1 MKFMK
6 FYEKQNFFKR
16 IFYEISFI
24 IQIFI
29 SKKMEE
35 FLKENPLNPKFH
47 YVEFA
52 ADKVSPKIKGLKYY
66 QSGYSALLIRTILQN
81 AGFTPTKNR
90 SKAVIIVGN
99 VLPKDAFPKLTS
111 KQRTNHFQHTDAL
124 GCKEGYDRL
133 MKNFF
138 RKIGKTLPF
147 YPETYHLPAEYS
159 DLHKA
164 FSSSSLWIQKPSA
177 SARGIGIK
185 VISKMPPANGEN
197 IIVQKYISNP
207 MLINSLKFDLRFYVA
222 VTSLDPLMVFVYDN
236 GLVRLATQPYETSTK
251 DLSNL
256 GIHLTNFSINKNL
269 EGFVATN
276 DVSKDGTGN
285 KWSHHPF
292 WPYLAEHGFDPD
304 VIKGRIDDAIVQTI
318 LAATRSFRIQKNA
331 SVSYELFGFDVMLD
345 SDGNV
350 YILEV
355 NISPAMGT
363 SSELDKVIKTPL
375 NIDLFNMI
383 LLPKPGSKLSALD
396 VPPQTPASKYLILHQ
411 YEETLSRRGSFR
423 PVFPTK
429 ERLNYYEMI
438 PQTENDKILSH
449 YITLDEPQRVELL
462 QKLKPHYDSYIS
474 ERAKKKVK
482 RQYK

>member
-1 MKFMK
+1 M
-6 FYEKQNFFKR
+6 Q
-16 IFYEISFI
+16 
-24 IQIFI
+24 Q
-29 SKKMEE
+29 
-35 FLKENPLNPKFH
+35 FLDENPLNPKFH
-47 YVEFA
+47 YVDFYI
-52 ADKVSPKIKGLKYY
+52 DKVSPKSKGLKYY
-66 QSGYSALLIRTILQN
+66 QSGYAANLTRTILQN
-81 AGFTPTKNR
+81 AGFTATKNR
-90 SKAVIIVGN
+90 SKALIIVGN
-99 VLPKDAFPKLTS
+99 VLPKETFPKLTA

-124 GCKEGYDRL
+124 GCKGGFDRL

-138 RKIGKTLPF
+138 KKIGRTLPF

-164 FSSSSLWIQKPSA
+164 FSSSKLWIQKPSA
-177 SARGIGIK
+177 SSRGIGIK
-185 VISKMPPANGEN
+185 IISKMPPANGDN

-222 VTSLDPLMVFVYDN
+222 VTSLDPLVVFVYDN
-236 GLVRLATQPYETSTK
+236 GLVRLATQPYETSAK

-292 WPYLAEHGFDPD
+292 WPYLAEHGFDPE

-318 LAATRSFRIQKNA
+318 IAATRSFRIQKNA

-345 SDGNV
+345 ADGNV
-350 YILEV
+350 FILEV

-396 VPPQTPASKYLILHQ
+396 IPEQTPASNYLMLHQ
-411 YEETLSRRGSFR
+411 YEETMARRGGFR
-423 PVFPTK
+423 AVFPTK
-429 ERLNYYEMI
+429 ERLEYYDMI
-438 PQTENDKILSH
+438 PQTDKDKVLAK
-449 YITLDEPQRVELL
+449 YITLDEEQRVEYL
-462 QKLKPHYDSYIS
+462 QKLKPHYDSYIAQRKS
-474 ERAKKKVK
+474 K
-482 RQYK
+482 RIKHQKSSLY